1 MASLLSCLGIS
12 KAFGSRPLFQ
22 QFTLH
27 LADGDR
33 LGLIGRNG
41 SGKSTLLQILA
52 GLEEPDSGEV
62 VRRKGLRVGYVEQE
76 SHFAPGETVWSV
88 LEAGVAPLK
97 LEELERDR
105 RLHVLVGRVGFDD
118 PHAEARLLSGGWQK
132 RLSIAAQLVAKP
144 DLLLLDEPTNH
155 LDTEGIEWL
164 ESFLAAEAASY
175 VVVSHDRLFLE
186 NVAREMAELGRN
198 FPDGI
203 FRAPGSYSVFLEKR
217 EEFLRAQ
224 SAYEESLANRVRTE
238 LEWLRRGP
246 KARATKA
253 KARIDNAYRLM
264 DELET
269 TRTLNRGGGA
279 TIDFE
284 ATDRQ
289 TKRLLEARKIS
300 KRYGD
305 RVLFQEMSFLL
316 GPGMRL
322 GLVGAN
328 GSGKTTLLRILLGL
342 EQADSGEIRQ
352 ADFLK
357 PVYFDQRRE
366 QLDPSHSLRQ
376 ALGAH
381 EDLIL
386 YRGKSIHVAAWAQR
400 FLFEKEQL
408 QSPVGSL
415 SGGEHARLLIARLM
429 LEPADLLLLDEPT
442 NDLDIPTLEVLE
454 ESLLEFPGALVLITH
469 DRFLMDRVAT
479 QVLGFFGNGDWAMFA
494 DYWQWKEE
502 VRSRGA
508 TAKEAEGRGGVTS
521 TEGRANASPQ
531 PTDHGGAAAPRR
543 AQKLSYKEQ
552 REWEGMEARIHEI
565 EERLA
570 EAEAQLSDPV
580 VVSDAAMVTS
590 LLEQQRALQAEI
602 EQLYARWSELEEKQA
617 PRVPG

>member
-12 KAFGSRPLFQ
+12 KSFGSRPLFQ

-27 LADGDR
+27 LSQGDR

-41 SGKSTLLQILA
+41 SGKSTLLRILA
-52 GLEEPDSGEV
+52 GLEDADEGEV
-62 VRRKGLRVGYVEQE
+62 VRRKGLRVGYVAQE
-76 SHFAPGETVWSV
+76 STFEPGQTVWGV
-88 LEAGVAPLK
+88 LESSIASRK

-105 RLHVLVGRVGFDD
+105 SLHILLGKVGFED
-118 PHAEARLLSGGWQK
+118 PQAEARLLSGGWQK
-132 RLSIAAQLVAKP
+132 RLAIAAQIVAEP

-164 ESFLAAEAASY
+164 EGFLATEAKSY

-186 NVAREMAELGRN
+186 SVAAEMAELGRN

-224 SAYEESLANRVRTE
+224 TSYEESLANRVRTE

-269 TRTLNRGGGA
+269 TRTLNRSGGA

-284 ATDRQ
+284 STDRQ
-289 TKRLLEARKIS
+289 TKRLLEARGLS

-305 RVLFQEMSFLL
+305 QVLFENLSFLL

-342 EQADSGEIRQ
+342 EHPDSGSLRQ

-366 QLDPSHSLRQ
+366 QLDPNQSLRQ

-408 QSPVGSL
+408 QSPVSSL

-454 ESLLEFPGALVLITH
+454 ESLLEFP
-469 DRFLMDRVAT
+469 
-479 QVLGFFGNGDWAMFA
+479 
-494 DYWQWKEE
+494 
-502 VRSRGA
+502 
-508 TAKEAEGRGGVTS
+508 
-521 TEGRANASPQ
+521 
-531 PTDHGGAAAPRR
+531 AP
-543 AQKLSYKEQ
+543 SF
-552 REWEGMEARIHEI
+552 
-565 EERLA
+565 
-570 EAEAQLSDPV
+570 
-580 VVSDAAMVTS
+580 
-590 LLEQQRALQAEI
+590 
-602 EQLYARWSELEEKQA
+602 
-617 PRVPG
+617 